1 MDHATDILGIISA
14 RKEQRRKDSRGLLPE
29 AAGFRD
35 KVIGEPLRL
44 SDLRQREFCSAS
56 RILRS
61 YSRAGGFTAI
71 KKTEKQPHAK

>member
-44 SDLRQREFCSAS
+44 SDLRRREFCSAVANS
-56 RILRS
+56 QIVLP
-61 YSRAGGFTAI
+61 GGWLNTI
-71 KKTEKQPHAK
+71 NKTEKQPHAK